1 MRSFNLFTFNKYS
14 FNQETKTLDLHYS
27 LDDEIN
33 FKESFVFNFEFV
45 EYNHQLLDKAF
56 FSLFIMAGVSYY
68 KSYMPRTIKINN
80 NILDTESSAFFSR
93 TYQSGLG
100 EFFYNNKLDP
110 KTKINFPIEGS
121 GKVIESKKN
130 NENKLVGIGGGKDS
144 LLTLEILK
152 AAEQEIATWSVG
164 HRAQLTPLVE
174 KMGTKHFFVDRI
186 LDQNI
191 IKLNEQGAMNGHVP
205 ISAILAMTGT
215 IVAILSGM
223 SEVVVSNE
231 KSADEPTLVY
241 DGIDINHQF
250 SKSSVFE
257 KDYQQYLKTHEGD
270 NTEYYSFL
278 RPIGELFIAELFAGI
293 GFEKYKHVFSSCNRA
308 FTQRNNNM
316 FWCGQCPKCAFTFL
330 IFTPFVERMEL
341 ESLWNGK
348 NLLLDTGLNQTYKE
362 LLGIEGEKPLDCVG
376 EIRESRLAMDMA
388 KKIYPELSMYEY
400 ESDNDYN
407 YREIGPDSMPP
418 ESRNILLKYISNLN

>member
-33 FKESFVFNFEFV
+33 FKESFVFNFDFV
-45 EYNHQLLDKAF
+45 EYDRQLLDKAF

-93 TYQSGLG
+93 TYESGLG

-110 KTKINFPIEGS
+110 KAKINFPIEES
-121 GKVIESKKN
+121 DKVIEFKKN
-130 NENKLVGIGGGKDS
+130 NQSKLVGIGGGKDS

-152 AAEQEIATWSVG
+152 AAKQEITTWSVG
-164 HRAQLTPLVE
+164 HRAQLAPLVE
-174 KMGTKHFFVDRI
+174 TMGTKHFFVDRVI
-186 LDQNI
+186 DQNI

-205 ISAILAMTGT
+205 ISAILAMAGT
-215 IVAILSGM
+215 IVAILSGI

-231 KSADEPTLVY
+231 KSADEPTLLY
-241 DGIDINHQF
+241 DGIHINHQF

-257 KDYQQYLKTHEGD
+257 KDYQQYLKTQEGG
-270 NTEYYSFL
+270 NTNYYSFL
-278 RPIGELFIAELFAGI
+278 RPIGELFIAELFASI
-293 GFEKYKHVFSSCNRA
+293 GFEKYKQVFSSCNRA
-308 FTQRNNNM
+308 FTQGNNNM

-341 ESLWNGK
+341 ESLWDGK
-348 NLLLDTGLNQTYKE
+348 NLLLDPQLTRTYKE

-388 KKIYPELSMYEY
+388 KKIYPELSIYGY
-400 ESDNDYN
+400 ESDNSYD

-418 ESRNILLKYISNLN
+418 ESRNILLDYINNLN